1 MPKGAVPTD
10 PGGRREAVNVPV
22 TAVRA
27 PDGDLHRA
35 GIVPVR
41 EAVEHHRGMG
51 GSYRHRDRL
60 SGSGGARSGAD
71 ETTGRAEDLRKEQT
85 SPAPARGG
93 AVGADGRQKR
103 NDTDTADWARCRLTV
118 TAAPTSQGFGGPFAV
133 AVTFGAGSEPI
144 SSSQTWPDTV
154 WHTWQVNARGG
165 AI

>member
-10 PGGRREAVNVPV
+10 PDGRREAVKVPV
-22 TAVRA
+22 AAVRA

-41 EAVEHHRGMG
+41 EAVEHHRAVG

-85 SPAPARGG
+85 SPAHPLPPARGT
-93 AVGADGRQKR
+93 AVGAAGRKKR

-118 TAAPTSQGFGGPFAV
+118 TAAPTSQGFGGPLR
-133 AVTFGAGSEPI
+133 
-144 SSSQTWPDTV
+144 W
-154 WHTWQVNARGG
+154 R
-165 AI
+165 